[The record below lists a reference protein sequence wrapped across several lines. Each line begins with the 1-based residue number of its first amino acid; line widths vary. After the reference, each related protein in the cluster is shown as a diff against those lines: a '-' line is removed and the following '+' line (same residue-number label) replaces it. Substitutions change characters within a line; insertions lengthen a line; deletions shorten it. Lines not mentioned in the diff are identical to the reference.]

1 MNGGINMTQLD
12 GENIEDRLQMPKF
25 LIEIENIITVYYNEF
40 TKSYFFEGEK
50 HDFWEFVYVDKGE
63 IEVSA
68 DGINYQLSEGDI
80 IFHRPNEF
88 HTIGG
93 NGIVASN
100 VLVISFICQ
109 STAMAFF
116 DQKIMTLTENERKLL
131 GRFIGESKS
140 VFVSELGRLYQAGNR
155 LKHPLVGAEQMMYLY
170 LQQFL
175 ITLIRAE
182 LDPVNLARSSGLLKK
197 NFRDDVINRIV
208 RYLEKNLHETI
219 LLDDLCNE
227 FYLSKTYLKR
237 FFKKETG
244 YTVMQYLKALRMEA
258 AKKLIREANLSF
270 TEISQLTGFDSVHYF
285 STSFKKYEGQ
295 TPSEYQRSIKVY
307 EETTLASQT

>member
-12 GENIEDRLQMPKF
+12 GENIEDKLETPKF
-25 LIEIENIITVYYNEF
+25 LIEVENIITVYYNEF

-68 DGINYQLSEGDI
+68 DGINYQLAEGDI

-109 STAMAFF
+109 GPAMAFF
-116 DQKIMTLTENERKLL
+116 DQKIMKLTENERNLL

-140 VFVSELGRLYQAGNR
+140 VFVSDLGRLYQADNR
-155 LKHPLVGAEQMMYLY
+155 LKNPLVGAEQMMYLY

-175 ITLIRAE
+175 ITLIRVE
-182 LDPVNLARSSGLLKK
+182 LDSVNLERSSGLLKK
-197 NFRDDVINRIV
+197 NFRDDVINQIV
-208 RYLEKNLHETI
+208 LYLEKNLRETI

-307 EETTLASQT
+307 EANTQTSQK